1 MEDLTCVLCGTSET
15 ERPLLA
21 ARFDKKDVHV
31 CPGCIPTLIHGVA
44 APEMAQML
52 RERSDA

>member
-1 MEDLTCVLCGTSET
+1 MDDLTCILCGTPET

-31 CPGCIPTLIHGVA
+31 CPGCMPALIHG
-44 APEMAQML
+44 APPEEIAKAI
-52 RERSDA
+52 RSRAHA